1 VAASLAAGDSRTEEV
16 MTYRTTR
23 DAFGVSLTREA
34 FEPDTDPDRPVI
46 IGSLLLAAVF
56 AGLWG
61 AGLLTDRW
69 SDVHDLR
76 QHNCVYV
83 NTLAGD
89 GDTVLWHCR
98 DGYRVSS
105 ARFVDGH

>member
-1 VAASLAAGDSRTEEV
+1 

-23 DAFGVSLTREA
+23 DAFGTQLTREA
-34 FEPDTDPDRPVI
+34 FEPDPDRPVI
-46 IGSLLLAAVF
+46 IASVLAAAVF
-56 AGLWG
+56 AALWLS
-61 AGLLTDRW
+61 GLLQDRF

-76 QHNCVYV
+76 QHGCVYV

-98 DGYRVSS
+98 DGYRVSP
-105 ARFVDGH
+105 ARYVDGY

>member
-1 VAASLAAGDSRTEEV
+1 

-56 AGLWG
+56 AALWG

-76 QHNCVYV
+76 ANSCVYV

-98 DGYRVSS
+98 DGYRVSP
-105 ARFVDGH
+105 ARYVDGY